1 MQLQPEDALFFGGF
15 ACVLGAFGFVFKDII
30 LGDSGLFE
38 QMSNPSDAKARAGEN
53 KRSEAVQGVPGLNLF
68 GNVAWL
74 PDLDFVEV
82 YGDSR
87 SVARQESAGGRL
99 PSDVTAASTQ
109 AESLAEKQ
117 AETQDVVTEAETGS
131 ALVLA
136 GLASSLS
143 TAIEEEDYY
152 KAAEIKAEM
161 DAIKAMGAVT
171 PSQSSQEPPTQSS
184 RL

>member
-1 MQLQPEDALFFGGF
+1 M
-15 ACVLGAFGFVFKDII
+15 LGAFGFVFKDII